1 LPREFTIKHQ
11 ADTRQRAAV
20 ERDRHGRGGRPPL
33 SRAADVDER
42 ILDAAKRLFLEQG
55 FEATSCEHVAALAR
69 AGKASLYARFPNK
82 EALFAAVIRRTV
94 DRALAPAGD
103 VDATLPLRER
113 LIVVGISLLEHSLQ
127 PDAVALMRAII
138 AVAPRMPELAH
149 DVDRIGWE
157 VGVGRVAEALSA
169 RRHGDVAIRDAWPAA
184 ARFIE
189 LVFVPHLMRAL
200 VGDSTATLIAGAR
213 QQIEIAID
221 TLQATRSLD
230 AWE

>member
-1 LPREFTIKHQ
+1 
-11 ADTRQRAAV
+11 
-20 ERDRHGRGGRPPL
+20 
-33 SRAADVDER
+33 VDDR
-42 ILDAAKRLFLEQG
+42 ILDAAKRLFLERG

-103 VDATLPLRER
+103 VDATLPLRDR
-113 LIVVGISLLEHSLQ
+113 LIVVGVSLLEHSLQ

-157 VGVGRVAEALSA
+157 VGVSRVAEAISA
-169 RRHGDVAIRDAWPAA
+169 RRHGDAADVAEAWPTA

-213 QQIEIAID
+213 QQIAIAID
-221 TLQATRSLD
+221 TLQATGSLD